1 LALGTGPHAANDV
14 AVDRNGNAYVTDTFG
29 GTVFKIDTAGKVT
42 GKFHSPLFAT
52 TSSGVNG
59 IVVHPNGYLLVG
71 KYDSGQVLRVGLD
84 GSGIRPVELDQL
96 APGADGLVLRRDG
109 SLAIVT
115 NTLNNPA
122 GTSAVKVL
130 RSSDGWRTATTTRLV
145 PWPDPTPTTAADTPR
160 GLVVLD
166 ARLDLTITGD
176 FSLDEFV
183 LRRW

>member
-42 GKFHSPLFAT
+42 GQFHSPLFAAT
-52 TSSGVNG
+52 GFGVNG
-59 IVVHPNGYLLVG
+59 VVVHPAGYLLVG

-109 SLAIVT
+109 SLLVVT
-115 NTLNNPA
+115 NSLGNPA
-122 GTSAVKVL
+122 GTAAVRVL
-130 RSSDGWRTATTTRLV
+130 RSSDGWRSATTTRLV
-145 PWPDPTPTTAADTPR
+145 PWPDPAPTTAAATPR
-160 GLVVLD
+160 GPVVLD
-166 ARLDLTITGD
+166 GRLDLTLAGD
-176 FSLDEFV
+176 FSLDQFV